1 MRNRAE
7 EIKAK
12 GFNIVAGDQRAIREM
27 AMKNTGYNATAP
39 IDYSKIKVG
48 LKTLDDAILQLGDL
62 KKANPRLAD
71 KQTVLKAIQDK
82 DYETMREISNYFYRV
97 SGIYNRALRYM
108 AFMYRYDWF
117 VSPFYLDEGVS
128 KDKISKVFY
137 QQLKTLDDFQ
147 VKKKFGEI
155 ALAVLRNGCYYG
167 YKVEQNGKIV
177 IQELP
182 VNYCRSR
189 FFMGNK
195 PAVEF
200 NMKYF
205 DDAFK
210 DTTIRD
216 RVLKMF
222 PPEFM
227 KGYRLYK
234 QGKLPPEAIGETGGW
249 YLLDPTM
256 TVKFNANGEDYPAF
270 ISAIP
275 LILDLDEAQ
284 ELDRKKTMQKLLKII
299 IQKMPL
305 DKDGELIF
313 DVDDSCII
321 MQYRCFKEQLVLM
334 Y

>member
-147 VKKKFGEI
+147 VKKKH
-155 ALAVLRNGCYYG
+155 LRFCVMGA
-167 YKVEQNGKIV
+167 IMV
-177 IQELP
+177 I
-182 VNYCRSR
+182 
-189 FFMGNK
+189 K
-195 PAVEF
+195 
-200 NMKYF
+200 
-205 DDAFK
+205 
-210 DTTIRD
+210 
-216 RVLKMF
+216 
-222 PPEFM
+222 
-227 KGYRLYK
+227 
-234 QGKLPPEAIGETGGW
+234 
-249 YLLDPTM
+249 
-256 TVKFNANGEDYPAF
+256 
-270 ISAIP
+270 
-275 LILDLDEAQ
+275 
-284 ELDRKKTMQKLLKII
+284 
-299 IQKMPL
+299 
-305 DKDGELIF
+305 
-313 DVDDSCII
+313 
-321 MQYRCFKEQLVLM
+321 
-334 Y
+334 